1 MSSTSLPDAAVAA
14 VAQLAEKATTT
25 PRHQMLGSAMP
36 QRPALI
42 WPDKQI
48 QDIEHLLAA
57 PVCKRGVA
65 TLGDHVAFADY
76 VNAHRTAGLVIF
88 GEVNETSGFFTA
100 ILDGHVP
107 AKLKPREGDTAEPI
121 AIESPG
127 APGWGDHVAKLP
139 LIATP
144 EWARWIGKSGKVLSQ
159 SEFAE
164 FLEENAA
171 DVIVPDTSVTHV
183 AGFPV
188 PHGNLPT
195 SAQLMSVALTLQA
208 KTDVTFSS
216 KINRQNGQVQVTFNE
231 AISATSN
238 AEGIIG
244 IPEYFAIAVAPFRGG
259 SAQIVLARLRYRAE
273 RGAAKFE
280 FQIIRPHKI
289 VEHAWNLVRKDIAGA
304 IGESVLL
311 GSVSIPGR
319 KY

>member
-1 MSSTSLPDAAVAA
+1 MSSPTLDGAAVQAIA
-14 VAQLAEKATTT
+14 SLAEKANVAA
-25 PRHQMLGSAMP
+25 RHQTAGPVSP
-36 QRPALI
+36 QKPILI
-42 WPDKQI
+42 WQDKTI
-48 QDIEHLLAA
+48 TDIEHLLAR

-88 GEVNETSGFFTA
+88 GEVTETAGYFTA
-100 ILDGHVP
+100 ILDGHIP
-107 AKLKPREGDTAEPI
+107 ADVRRQESNETAPVVI
-121 AIESPG
+121 ANEG
-127 APGWGDHVAKLP
+127 APGWGDHLAKLP
-139 LIATP
+139 LVATP
-144 EWARWIGKSGKVLSQ
+144 EWARWIGKSGKQLAQ

-208 KTDVTFSS
+208 KTDVQFSS
-216 KINRQNGQVQVTFNE
+216 KINRANGQVQVTYNE
-231 AISATSN
+231 TINATSS
-238 AEGIIG
+238 AEGILG

-289 VEHAWNLVRKDIAGA
+289 VEHAWNLVRADIASA

-311 GSVSIPGR
+311 GKIEIPAR
-319 KY
+319 KA